1 MESLQ
6 NRPPE
11 VTENDPMGNDSHRRI
26 FLDFVHQLDQMSID
40 ESLHSSAHGLY
51 ALHLNKA
58 RLIAASL

>member
-1 MESLQ
+1 
-6 NRPPE
+6 
-11 VTENDPMGNDSHRRI
+11 MGNDSHRRV

-40 ESLHSSAHGLY
+40 ESLHSSAHRLY